1 MLHTRRI
8 KRTLA
13 FLDREY
19 NRHVASYD
27 QERPVIFSKLS
38 VLELSGWIEEGFD
51 EIARNCVRRKKRT
64 YKSRDVL
71 ENKIKAT
78 HGFTYS
84 DHARELL
91 AVALGTVRLLEV
103 EKELEKDGSL
113 TRLKAELGI
122 LNKKRKSAAH
132 TFTKGTTRL
141 FDSPSVTLAQFSRI
155 QPILQ
160 RLWELGGSA

>member
-8 KRTLA
+8 KNTLI

-19 NRHVASYD
+19 NRHIASYD
-27 QERPVIFSKLS
+27 QERPVIISKLS

-51 EIARNCVRRKKRT
+51 EIARNCVRRKRGT

-71 ENKIKAT
+71 EDKIKMT
-78 HGFTYS
+78 YGFTYS
-84 DHARELL
+84 RHSRELL

-103 EKELEKDGSL
+103 EKRLDKDGSL
-113 TRLKAELGI
+113 TLLKSELLT
-122 LNKKRKSAAH
+122 LNDQRRSAAH

-141 FDSPSVTLAQFSRI
+141 FDSPSVTLSRFLRVE
-155 QPILQ
+155 PILR
-160 RLWELGGSA
+160 RLWKLGGAE

>member
-1 MLHTRRI
+1 MLYTRRI
-8 KRTLA
+8 RSTLI

-19 NRHVASYD
+19 SRHISSYD

-51 EIARNCVRRKKRT
+51 EIARNCVRRKRRT

-103 EKELEKDGSL
+103 EKELEGDGSL
-113 TRLKAELGI
+113 TKLRAELGM
-122 LNKKRKSAAH
+122 LNKQRQSAAH
-132 TFTKGTTRL
+132 TFTKGTTRM
-141 FDSPSVTLAQFSRI
+141 FDSPSITLGRFSRVE
-155 QPILQ
+155 PILQ
-160 RLWELGGSA
+160 RLWDMGGSA